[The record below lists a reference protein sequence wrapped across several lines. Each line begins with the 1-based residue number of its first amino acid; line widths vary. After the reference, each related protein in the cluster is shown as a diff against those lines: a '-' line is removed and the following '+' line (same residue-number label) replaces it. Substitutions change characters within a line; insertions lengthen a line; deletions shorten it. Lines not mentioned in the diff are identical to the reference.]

1 MAAGSEGKAVQS
13 EVYHYRP
20 SVNNSNLQ
28 DIGPSRKVNFDLLDE
43 HFIKYFHFCLIR

>member
-13 EVYHYRP
+13 EEYHYRL

-28 DIGPSRKVNFDLLDE
+28 DIGPSRKVSFDLSDE
-43 HFIKYFHFCLIR
+43 NFIKYFHF